1 MKKRLIPIVLFL
13 SLVGLGGL
21 SLVSIHNLQGNAR
34 VINYTGVVRGATQR
48 LVKEELKGRTDDA
61 LIARLDGIMEELA
74 TGVGENRLIRL
85 NDQAYQELLS
95 SMEDQWQVLKEEIM
109 LVRQGKDSQ
118 TLFELSESYF
128 QLADTTVTAAEQYTE
143 QQVNRT
149 SRGFGILILGAMGV
163 WGILVWQE
171 RRQDKMQAVIREKEN
186 ANRQQKQ
193 RLDRMWD
200 TLRAPLNDIS
210 EMMYVSDVE
219 THELLFLNEAGMR
232 NFHLDSIEGKRC
244 YEVFHGLSEPCPFCS
259 EHFTDYGNIVTW
271 ENTNPI
277 TGRHYLLKD
286 RLIEWNDRPARLE
299 IAFDVTEA
307 EKEKQSLKF
316 ALRAED
322 MLVDCVRSLYE
333 DRGIGEILPVILDK
347 LGRFMNADRS
357 YVFMLR
363 DGKLYNE
370 YEWCAGGVES
380 QMDTLQ
386 GLPLEFIDRWL
397 KIFDRQECMVLE
409 DVQDLK
415 EDYRNEYEILT
426 AQGITSLVAAPL
438 ERDGH
443 FCGAIGVDNPPLEQL
458 VNIGPL
464 LRTLGYFLML
474 SYRRDENEKEL
485 NRLSYHDTLTSFY
498 NRNRYIADTDN
509 LRETQSPVGIVY
521 LDVNGLKD
529 INDLRGHAFGDK
541 VLVECARR
549 MRETFEGA
557 DFYRIG
563 GDEFVIICREWSKEV
578 FEEKVELLR
587 KNFERDSICRAAVGS
602 RWAEG
607 SDDLSQIIADADARM
622 YEDKKEFYRRSPVSR
637 RYRHQSDEVI
647 NLSNPE
653 VLADEL
659 GKNHF
664 VVYVQ
669 PKVSSADRSAVGAEA
684 LIRYQ
689 SKEGSMVLPGNFL
702 PLLEEAQTISQVD
715 FFVFEF
721 ICSKVKEWADREKQA
736 FPVSVNFSRFSL
748 AQPSFVEQ
756 LVKLCDK
763 YGISPGLLEIEITE
777 SIRNAPE
784 IDLKELIG
792 KLRQAG
798 FTVALDDFGTEYVN
812 LSLLSSVEF
821 DVLKLDKTMVDDM
834 VNNPK
839 AQAIIESIA
848 GICKKMG
855 IRVVAEGIETE
866 EQMSVLR
873 TCGVETAQGY
883 LFSRPIPVEE
893 YEEKYL

>member
-1 MKKRLIPIVLFL
+1 MFDLMNEIPE
-13 SLVGLGGL
+13 LVYVSDLENYDL
-21 SLVSIHNLQGNAR
+21 LLVNTA
-34 VINYTGVVRGATQR
+34 
-48 LVKEELKGRTDDA
+48 GRETFH
-61 LIARLDGIMEELA
+61 L
-74 TGVGENRLIRL
+74 
-85 NDQAYQELLS
+85 
-95 SMEDQWQVLKEEIM
+95 
-109 LVRQGKDSQ
+109 KDSQ
-118 TLFELSESYF
+118 GLKCY
-128 QLADTTVTAAEQYTE
+128 
-143 QQVNRT
+143 
-149 SRGFGILILGAMGV
+149 
-163 WGILVWQE
+163 
-171 RRQDKMQAVIREKEN
+171 QALQGRD
-186 ANRQQKQ
+186 A
-193 RLDRMWD
+193 
-200 TLRAPLNDIS
+200 
-210 EMMYVSDVE
+210 
-219 THELLFLNEAGMR
+219 
-232 NFHLDSIEGKRC
+232 
-244 YEVFHGLSEPCPFCS
+244 PCPFCTNARLNT
-259 EHFTDYGNIVTW
+259 ETPYTW
-271 ENTNPI
+271 EFTNPL
-277 TGRHYLLKD
+277 TQRHYLLKD
-286 RLIEWNDRPARLE
+286 KLIRWKGRLARLE
-299 IAFDVTEA
+299 IAFDITETENKKIA
-307 EKEKQSLKF
+307 LQNALDGDKMIMECVQMLYQS
-316 ALRAED
+316 ED
-322 MLVDCVRSLYE
+322 VDSAINRVL
-333 DRGIGEILPVILDK
+333 DRVGS
-347 LGRFMNADRS
+347 FMSADRA
-357 YVFMLR
+357 YLFAIQGERMA
-363 DGKLYNE
+363 NTH
-370 YEWCAGGVES
+370 EWCAPGVEP
-380 QMDTLQ
+380 QIQNLQ
-386 GLPLEFIDRWL
+386 DLDIRLLDRWRPS
-397 KIFDRQECMVLE
+397 FNRQECVIIEDLE
-409 DVQDLK
+409 AIRDDSP
-415 EDYRNEYEILT
+415 DEYETLNI
-426 AQGITSLVAAPL
+426 QGISSLVAVPL
-438 ERDGH
+438 EKDGELT
-443 FCGAIGVDNPPLEQL
+443 GYIGVDNPPAEKIA
-458 VNIGPL
+458 NISPL
-464 LRTLGYFLML
+464 LHTLRYFLMTSLRRAEDERQLVLL
-474 SYRRDENEKEL
+474 SY
-485 NRLSYHDTLTSFY
+485 YDTLTGFY
-498 NRNRYIADTDN
+498 NRNRYIRDINRQAQADG
-509 LRETQSPVGIVY
+509 SFGIAY

-549 MRETFEGA
+549 MRETFDGA

-748 AQPSFVEQ
+748 AQSSFVEQ

>member
-48 LVKEELKGRTDDA
+48 LVKEELKGRADDA

-74 TGVGENRLIRL
+74 TGVGANRLIRL
-85 NDQAYQELLS
+85 NDQAYQDLLA
-95 SMEDQWQVLKEEIM
+95 SMEDQWQELKEEIM

-118 TLFELSESYF
+118 TLFELSESFF

-171 RRQDKMQAVIREKEN
+171 RRQDKMQAVIREREN

-244 YEVFHGLSEPCPFCS
+244 YEVLHGRSEPCPFCG
-259 EHFTDYGNIVTW
+259 EHFTDYDNIVTW

-578 FEEKVELLR
+578 FEEKGVKVPTNYDELLDVCGKINDPANNFYAIACR
-587 KNFERDSICRAAVGS
+587 GEKIALTSQFSPFLYGFGGAYFKDGTCAFNTPENLEAARFYGKLLGDYAPEGILTAGYSQMTQLFNAGQVGMCVDAIALYQTLIDPNESSFYDKVGVAPIPEGPAGRQSYKQVVWGASIYSGSKNKEAAWEFLKYAAGKDIAADITPKGMPTFRASVWEDERVTAAMPEDYIQAYNEEIQADTTNQYGLPRMTAVSEARDAMGEAIVYSIETKGEGADLESKMNAA
-602 RWAEG
+602 AEKVDQLLKDAG
-607 SDDLSQIIADADARM
+607 EYGADYP
-622 YEDKKEFYRRSPVSR
+622 YED
-637 RYRHQSDEVI
+637 
-647 NLSNPE
+647 
-653 VLADEL
+653 
-659 GKNHF
+659 
-664 VVYVQ
+664 
-669 PKVSSADRSAVGAEA
+669 
-684 LIRYQ
+684 
-689 SKEGSMVLPGNFL
+689 
-702 PLLEEAQTISQVD
+702 
-715 FFVFEF
+715 
-721 ICSKVKEWADREKQA
+721 
-736 FPVSVNFSRFSL
+736 
-748 AQPSFVEQ
+748 
-756 LVKLCDK
+756 
-763 YGISPGLLEIEITE
+763 
-777 SIRNAPE
+777 
-784 IDLKELIG
+784 
-792 KLRQAG
+792 
-798 FTVALDDFGTEYVN
+798 
-812 LSLLSSVEF
+812 
-821 DVLKLDKTMVDDM
+821 
-834 VNNPK
+834 
-839 AQAIIESIA
+839 
-848 GICKKMG
+848 
-855 IRVVAEGIETE
+855 
-866 EQMSVLR
+866 
-873 TCGVETAQGY
+873 
-883 LFSRPIPVEE
+883 
-893 YEEKYL
+893 

>member
-1 MKKRLIPIVLFL
+1 
-13 SLVGLGGL
+13 
-21 SLVSIHNLQGNAR
+21 
-34 VINYTGVVRGATQR
+34 
-48 LVKEELKGRTDDA
+48 
-61 LIARLDGIMEELA
+61 
-74 TGVGENRLIRL
+74 
-85 NDQAYQELLS
+85 
-95 SMEDQWQVLKEEIM
+95 
-109 LVRQGKDSQ
+109 
-118 TLFELSESYF
+118 
-128 QLADTTVTAAEQYTE
+128 
-143 QQVNRT
+143 
-149 SRGFGILILGAMGV
+149 
-163 WGILVWQE
+163 
-171 RRQDKMQAVIREKEN
+171 
-186 ANRQQKQ
+186 
-193 RLDRMWD
+193 
-200 TLRAPLNDIS
+200 
-210 EMMYVSDVE
+210 
-219 THELLFLNEAGMR
+219 MR

-244 YEVFHGLSEPCPFCS
+244 YEVLHGRSEPCPFCG
-259 EHFTDYGNIVTW
+259 EHFTDYDNIVTW

-370 YEWCAGGVES
+370 YEWCAEGVES

-415 EDYRNEYEILT
+415 ENYRNEYEILT

-498 NRNRYIADTDN
+498 NRNRYTADTDN
-509 LRETQSPVGIVY
+509 LRVTDSPVGIVY

-549 MRETFEGA
+549 MRETFDGA

-689 SKEGSMVLPGNFL
+689 SKEGSMVLPGNEIL
-702 PLLEEAQTISQVD
+702 PFAGLMSA
-715 FFVFEF
+715 
-721 ICSKVKEWADREKQA
+721 
-736 FPVSVNFSRFSL
+736 SL
-748 AQPSFVEQ
+748 ALPAF
-756 LVKLCDK
+756 LVTRGNLLQMSILCVI
-763 YGISPGLLEIEITE
+763 GAPVFLWVGTAFAPFMTE
-777 SIRNAPE
+777 LAIATGS
-784 IDLKELIG
+784 IDLQAGELISNSLING
-792 KLRQAG
+792 PVFTYSISHLFMFLKGNFMPLIIFAVWLAG
-798 FTVALDDFGTEYVN
+798 FILYYRDLMREAREDAALEAGN
-812 LSLLSSVEF
+812 A
-821 DVLKLDKTMVDDM
+821 
-834 VNNPK
+834 K
-839 AQAIIESIA
+839 AGQ
-848 GICKKMG
+848 
-855 IRVVAEGIETE
+855 
-866 EQMSVLR
+866 
-873 TCGVETAQGY
+873 
-883 LFSRPIPVEE
+883 
-893 YEEKYL
+893 